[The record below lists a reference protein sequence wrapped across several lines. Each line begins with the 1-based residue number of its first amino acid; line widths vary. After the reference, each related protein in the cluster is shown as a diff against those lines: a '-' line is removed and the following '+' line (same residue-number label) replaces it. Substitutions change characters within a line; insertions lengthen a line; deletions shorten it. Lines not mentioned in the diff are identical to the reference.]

1 MNNDNVKVTMIDN
14 KKLSMEQV
22 SDALLDKQTAKL
34 TQEIAPKR
42 DLWPGI
48 ERAINHQ
55 GQQPSVFNSRDLFM
69 PSLWVAS
76 VALIMLVSWVT
87 LAPQHN
93 AFKETRLVS
102 HSNEIKANQ
111 AQLVAM
117 MQQSFNQQKVSLRS
131 SYGNPKIELL
141 PIAMQTELSQLA
153 KARVAITNALYND
166 KNNVDLLNLL
176 DFTQQQ
182 ELKLLQQLYRQYQ
195 II

>member
-1 MNNDNVKVTMIDN
+1 MNNDNLKEPMIDN
-14 KKLSMEQV
+14 NKQNIEQM
-22 SDALLDKQTAKL
+22 SDALLDKKTAEL
-34 TQEIAPKR
+34 VPEIAPQR
-42 DLWPGI
+42 DLWSGI

-55 GQQPSVFNSRDLFM
+55 SQQSSVFKSRALSMPSV
-69 PSLWVAS
+69 WAAS
-76 VALIMLVSWVT
+76 VAMIMLVSWLT

-93 AFKETRLVS
+93 PFKETRLVS
-102 HSNEIKANQ
+102 HSTEVKANQ

-153 KARVAITNALYND
+153 KARVAIRNALEND
-166 KNNVDLLNLL
+166 ENNVDLLNLL

-195 II
+195 VI

>member
-1 MNNDNVKVTMIDN
+1 MNNDNLKVPMMDN
-14 KKLSMEQV
+14 KKHNIKEL
-22 SDALLDKQTAKL
+22 SDALLDKKTAEL
-34 TQEIAPKR
+34 IPEIAPQR

-55 GQQPSVFNSRDLFM
+55 GQQSSVFKSRDLIM
-69 PSLWVAS
+69 PSVWAAS
-76 VALIMLVSWVT
+76 IAMIMLVSWLT

-93 AFKETRLVS
+93 PFKKNSLV
-102 HSNEIKANQ
+102 NNNVEIKVNQ
-111 AQLVAM
+111 SQLIAM
-117 MQQSFNQQKVSLRS
+117 MQQSFNQQKVSLRV

-153 KARVAITNALYND
+153 KARVAINNALEND
-166 KNNVDLLNLL
+166 ENNVDLLNLL

-195 II
+195 VI

>member
-1 MNNDNVKVTMIDN
+1 MNNDNLKELMIDN
-14 KKLSMEQV
+14 NKQNIEQM
-22 SDALLDKQTAKL
+22 SDALLDKKTAEL
-34 TQEIAPKR
+34 VPEITPQR

-55 GQQPSVFNSRDLFM
+55 GQQSSVFKPRALFVPSV
-69 PSLWVAS
+69 WAAS
-76 VALIMLVSWVT
+76 VAMIMLVSWLT

-93 AFKETRLVS
+93 PFKENRLVT
-102 HSNEIKANQ
+102 HSTEVKANQ

-153 KARVAITNALYND
+153 KARVAISNALDND
-166 KNNVDLLNLL
+166 ENNVDLLNLL

-195 II
+195 VI

>member
-1 MNNDNVKVTMIDN
+1 MIDN
-14 KKLSMEQV
+14 NKQNIEQM
-22 SDALLDKQTAKL
+22 SDALLDKKTAEL
-34 TQEIAPKR
+34 IPEIAPQR

-55 GQQPSVFNSRDLFM
+55 GQQSSVFKSRDLFV
-69 PSLWVAS
+69 PSVWAAS
-76 VALIMLVSWVT
+76 IAMIMLVSWLT

-93 AFKETRLVS
+93 HFKENSLVNNS
-102 HSNEIKANQ
+102 VKIKVNQ
-111 AQLVAM
+111 SQLIAM
-117 MQQSFNQQKVSLRS
+117 MQQSFNQQKVSLRG

-153 KARVAITNALYND
+153 KARVAINNALEND
-166 KNNVDLLNLL
+166 ENNVDLLNLL

-195 II
+195 VI

>member
-1 MNNDNVKVTMIDN
+1 MNNDNLKVPMIDN
-14 KKLSMEQV
+14 KKHNIKEL
-22 SDALLDKQTAKL
+22 SDALLDKKTAEL
-34 TQEIAPKR
+34 MHEITPQR

-55 GQQPSVFNSRDLFM
+55 GQQYSVFKPRDLFI
-69 PSLWVAS
+69 PSAWAAS
-76 VALIMLVSWVT
+76 IAMIMLVSWLT

-93 AFKETRLVS
+93 PFKKNSLV
-102 HSNEIKANQ
+102 NNNVEIKVNQ
-111 AQLVAM
+111 SQLIAM
-117 MQQSFNQQKVSLRS
+117 MQQSFNQQKVSLRV

-153 KARVAITNALYND
+153 KARVAINNALEND
-166 KNNVDLLNLL
+166 ENNVDLLNLL

-195 II
+195 VI

>member
-1 MNNDNVKVTMIDN
+1 MNNDNLKEPMIDN
-14 KKLSMEQV
+14 NKQNIEQM
-22 SDALLDKQTAKL
+22 SDALLDKKTAEL
-34 TQEIAPKR
+34 IPEIAPQR

-55 GQQPSVFNSRDLFM
+55 GQQSSVFKSRDLFM
-69 PSLWVAS
+69 PSVWAAS
-76 VALIMLVSWVT
+76 IAMIMLVSWLT

-93 AFKETRLVS
+93 PFKKNSLV
-102 HSNEIKANQ
+102 NNNVEIKVNQ
-111 AQLVAM
+111 SQLIAM
-117 MQQSFNQQKVSLRS
+117 MQQSFNQQKVSLRV

-153 KARVAITNALYND
+153 KARVAINNALEND
-166 KNNVDLLNLL
+166 ENNVDLLNLL

-195 II
+195 VI

>member
-1 MNNDNVKVTMIDN
+1 MNNDNLKESMIDN
-14 KKLSMEQV
+14 NKQNIEQM
-22 SDALLDKQTAKL
+22 SDALLDKKTAEL
-34 TQEIAPKR
+34 VPEITPQR

-55 GQQPSVFNSRDLFM
+55 NQQSSVFKSRTLFM
-69 PSLWVAS
+69 PSVWAAS
-76 VALIMLVSWVT
+76 IAMIMLASWVT

-93 AFKETRLVS
+93 PFMETRLVS
-102 HSNEIKANQ
+102 HSTEVKANQ

-153 KARVAITNALYND
+153 KARVAITNALDND
-166 KNNVDLLNLL
+166 ENNVDLLNLL

-182 ELKLLQQLYRQYQ
+182 ELTLLQQLYRQYQ
-195 II
+195 VI

>member
-1 MNNDNVKVTMIDN
+1 MNNDNLKEPMIDN
-14 KKLSMEQV
+14 NKQNIEQM
-22 SDALLDKQTAKL
+22 SDALLDKKTAEL
-34 TQEIAPKR
+34 IPEIAPQR

-55 GQQPSVFNSRDLFM
+55 GQQSSVFKSRDLIM
-69 PSLWVAS
+69 PSVWAAS
-76 VALIMLVSWVT
+76 IAMIMLVSWLT

-93 AFKETRLVS
+93 PFKKNSLV
-102 HSNEIKANQ
+102 NNNVEIKVNQ
-111 AQLVAM
+111 SQLIAM
-117 MQQSFNQQKVSLRS
+117 MQQSFNQQKVSLRV

-153 KARVAITNALYND
+153 KARVAINNALEND
-166 KNNVDLLNLL
+166 ENNVDLLNLL

-195 II
+195 VI

>member
-1 MNNDNVKVTMIDN
+1 MNNDNLKESMIDN
-14 KKLSMEQV
+14 NKQKIEQM
-22 SDALLDKQTAKL
+22 SDALLDKQTAEL
-34 TQEIAPKR
+34 VPEITPQR

-55 GQQPSVFNSRDLFM
+55 GQQPSAFNSRDLFM
-69 PSLWVAS
+69 PSVWAAS
-76 VALIMLVSWVT
+76 IAMIMLVSWVT

-93 AFKETRLVS
+93 PFMETRLVS
-102 HSNEIKANQ
+102 HSTEVKANQ

-153 KARVAITNALYND
+153 KARVAITNALDND
-166 KNNVDLLNLL
+166 ENNVDLLNLL

-182 ELKLLQQLYRQYQ
+182 ELTLLQQLYRQYQ
-195 II
+195 VI

>member
-1 MNNDNVKVTMIDN
+1 MNNDNLKESMIDN
-14 KKLSMEQV
+14 NKQNIEQM
-22 SDALLDKQTAKL
+22 SDALLDKKTAEL
-34 TQEIAPKR
+34 VPEITPQR

-55 GQQPSVFNSRDLFM
+55 GQQPSAFNSRDLFM
-69 PSLWVAS
+69 PSVWAAS
-76 VALIMLVSWVT
+76 IAIIMLVSWVT

-93 AFKETRLVS
+93 PFMETRLVS
-102 HSNEIKANQ
+102 HSTEVKANQ

-153 KARVAITNALYND
+153 KARVAIRNALDND
-166 KNNVDLLNLL
+166 ENNVDLLNLL

-182 ELKLLQQLYRQYQ
+182 ELTLLQQLYRQYQ
-195 II
+195 VI

>member
-1 MNNDNVKVTMIDN
+1 MNNDNLKESMIDN
-14 KKLSMEQV
+14 NKQNIEQM
-22 SDALLDKQTAKL
+22 SDALLDKKTAEL
-34 TQEIAPKR
+34 VPEITPQR

-55 GQQPSVFNSRDLFM
+55 GQQPSAFNSRDLFM
-69 PSLWVAS
+69 PSVWAAS
-76 VALIMLVSWVT
+76 IAIIMLVSWVT

-93 AFKETRLVS
+93 PFMETRLVS
-102 HSNEIKANQ
+102 HSTEVKANQ

-166 KNNVDLLNLL
+166 ENNVDLLNLL

-182 ELKLLQQLYRQYQ
+182 ELTLLQQLYRQYQ
-195 II
+195 VI